1 MTKTILTF
9 LTAIVLFTTAH
20 GQTSADTFFT
30 ILYRPS
36 FHNPSWLTVYKDQ
49 EGKKGL
55 FQTISVVD
63 GKPKIDTAV
72 ATLPDE
78 TYNAYSNFFSTYHFP
93 GYIDNKTPDTTSK
106 YVQGLDG
113 IAIVGAYYG
122 DTKKLFRFWSPYRDK
137 ESMALFKMTLADLDR
152 YFKTGDNKKYLKW
165 LKMYA
170 K

>member
-1 MTKTILTF
+1 M
-9 LTAIVLFTTAH
+9 
-20 GQTSADTFFT
+20 
-30 ILYRPS
+30 
-36 FHNPSWLTVYKDQ
+36 
-49 EGKKGL
+49 

-78 TYNAYSNFFSTYHFP
+78 TYNAYSNFFSTYYFP

-113 IAIVGAYYG
+113 ITVVGAYYG
-122 DTKKLFRFWSPYRDK
+122 DVKKLFRFWSPYRDK
-137 ESMALFKMTLADLDR
+137 ESMALFKMTLGDLDKHL
-152 YFKTGDNKKYLKW
+152 KTSNNKKYLKW